1 MAQIDNP
8 GSYTNTSDVVDRF
21 YPCMMSGLAYYLSM
35 KYSPARTPE
44 LQRIYEIEMTQKND

>member
-1 MAQIDNP
+1 MAQIEDP

-35 KYSPARTPE
+35 KFSPERTPE
-44 LQRIYEIEMTQKND
+44 LRKNL